1 MDGRKSSVFSWN
13 KKHREIHKEALL
25 HYFDPSKKGEKF
37 EYQPPQEPSSQTPQS
52 ARSTEL
58 EKKAVEEDPAQQLSS
73 LVSRIE
79 VGKEMGNRTGARPKE
94 CNTSSSSKG
103 KTALYLSTDII

>member
-1 MDGRKSSVFSWN
+1 MDGRKSFVFSWK
-13 KKHREIHKEALL
+13 KKHREIHEEALL
-25 HYFDPSKKGEKF
+25 HYFDPSKKGQKF

-58 EKKAVEEDPAQQLSS
+58 EKKAVEGDPAQQLSS

-79 VGKEMGNRTGARPKE
+79 VGKEVGNRTGARAKE

-103 KTALYLSTDII
+103 KIALYLSADII